1 MNPFLDTLTIEQLD
15 GESLELAE
23 VIGIEAFKKLIA
35 VYGGS
40 GVLYI
45 PTLVKLRTSMRDR
58 QLIRDYQGGEK
69 TRRLAQKYQISER
82 RVRQIIQKHEQSDE
96 SRGQ

>member
-40 GVLYI
+40 RVLYI

-82 RVRQIIQKHEQSDE
+82 RVRQIILKHEQTDE

>member
-40 GVLYI
+40 MAAPACYISLPLSNFVPVCVTASLSEIIKGVKKQG
-45 PTLVKLRTSMRDR
+45 VWRRN
-58 QLIRDYQGGEK
+58 IRYQN
-69 TRRLAQKYQISER
+69 
-82 RVRQIIQKHEQSDE
+82 DE
-96 SRGQ
+96 CARSY